1 MQSVRQHS
9 STLAVAMAG
18 LPDAAIKNSGPR
30 RNMLETGAM
39 KTASNHKYNQNQKF
53 TFIIALKEISVCIDE
68 ENQECFSL
76 LKRRFILLHQT
87 HAL

>member
-9 STLAVAMAG
+9 STLSVAMAG
-18 LPDAAIKNSGPR
+18 LPDAATKNSGPR

-53 TFIIALKEISVCIDE
+53 TFIIALKEISV
-68 ENQECFSL
+68 
-76 LKRRFILLHQT
+76 LH
-87 HAL
+87 